1 MPQFKEIFLKNDH
14 HCGAGV
20 SIIGIYY
27 TIFSKV
33 LCSAF
38 CSNPPPPPSL
48 MRKATCKYILRALL
62 TTIVKVCT
70 SKQFPF
76 YRPKLKSLQPSKS
89 CL

>member
-1 MPQFKEIFLKNDH
+1 MTVGQGSVLL
-14 HCGAGV
+14 AY
-20 SIIGIYY
+20 IIQS
-27 TIFSKV
+27 FQKFFV
-33 LCSAF
+33 LLF
-38 CSNPPPPPSL
+38 VRIPPFL

-62 TTIVKVCT
+62 TTIAKVCT